1 MQNRISYSAHIKK
14 YFGMKGKWENM
25 KKIARWFLILS
36 SGVLSILLCLLF
48 LHHFTQNVQHL
59 KAKDI
64 EQETDREG
72 NIGQIIETPTE
83 SQQILVQE
91 TKELQTEKQ
100 TETEELGE
108 LGSALKPVILYL
120 DGEPEILL
128 GGDVCLQDFIVEKYD
143 AYGIEGILTQNLIYL
158 MKDADI
164 TMVNQEFAFSDR
176 GEAQDKQYTYRMSP
190 AKVKIFK
197 ELGID
202 IVTLANNHALDYG
215 REALDDTFLTL
226 ENADIRYVGAGENLN
241 RAKKMEVIEVQ
252 GKKIGFLGA
261 SRVIP
266 VAEWNA
272 GESVSGMLT
281 TYSPDILLNEIRE
294 GKKDC
299 DFLIVYVHWGEEREN
314 MPEDYQRTMAKQYI
328 DAGADAVIGS
338 HPHVMQGVEYYK
350 EKPILYSL
358 GNYIFSTRTRQCSL
372 AKLKLKENGEITV
385 QFFPFEAS
393 SFPIR
398 LMNEQEKKEFFF
410 YMESISFGITID
422 EDGNVVYN

>member
-1 MQNRISYSAHIKK
+1 
-14 YFGMKGKWENM
+14 MKGKWENM
-25 KKIARWFLILS
+25 KKIVRWFLILS

-64 EQETDREG
+64 EQETDREE

-91 TKELQTEKQ
+91 TKESETKKQ
-100 TETEELGE
+100 SDTEELGE

-158 MKDADI
+158 MKNADI

-190 AKVKIFK
+190 DKVKIFQ

-226 ENADIRYVGAGENLN
+226 ENADICYVGAGENLN

-272 GESVSGMLT
+272 GESISGMLT
-281 TYSPDILLNEIRE
+281 TYSPDILLNEIQK

-372 AKLKLKENGEITV
+372 AKLKLRENGKITV
-385 QFFPFEAS
+385 QLFPFESS

-398 LMNEQEKKEFFF
+398 LMNEQEKKEFFL

-422 EDGNVVYN
+422 EDGNVVYNEKKLDK